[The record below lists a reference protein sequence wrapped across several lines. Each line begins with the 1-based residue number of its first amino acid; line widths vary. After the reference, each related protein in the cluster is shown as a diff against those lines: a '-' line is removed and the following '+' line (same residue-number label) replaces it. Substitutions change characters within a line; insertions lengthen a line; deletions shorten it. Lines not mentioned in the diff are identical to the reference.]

1 MKTLNRGKLHMEFI
15 LTYRTN
21 NSVGYEITAIYG
33 DSLDLAL
40 FNYEGSQDDIISIVR
55 VF

>member
-1 MKTLNRGKLHMEFI
+1 MEFI

-21 NSVGYEITAIYG
+21 NSIGYGVTIICG
-33 DSLDLAL
+33 SSLDLAL
-40 FNYEGSQDDIISIVR
+40 CDYEGSQEDIISIVR

>member
-1 MKTLNRGKLHMEFI
+1 MEFI

-21 NSVGYEITAIYG
+21 NTNNPVGYEVMTICG
-33 DSLDLAL
+33 DSLYDAL
-40 FNYEGSQDDIISIVR
+40 CYYFGDQEDIVSIVR

>member
-1 MKTLNRGKLHMEFI
+1 MEFI

-21 NSVGYEITAIYG
+21 DSQEYETMTICGGNLA
-33 DSLDLAL
+33 SAL
-40 FNYEGSQDDIISIVR
+40 FDYEGSDEDIISIVR

>member
-1 MKTLNRGKLHMEFI
+1 MEFI

-21 NSVGYEITAIYG
+21 NLVGCSITIISG
-33 DSLDLAL
+33 SSLDQAL
-40 FNYEGSQDDIISIVR
+40 CDYSGSQENIISIVR

>member
-1 MKTLNRGKLHMEFI
+1 MEFI

-21 NSVGYEITAIYG
+21 NSVGYVVMTICG
-33 DSLDLAL
+33 GNLDLAL
-40 FNYEGSQDDIISIVR
+40 CDYEGDQEDIVSIVR

>member
-1 MKTLNRGKLHMEFI
+1 MEFI

-21 NSVGYEITAIYG
+21 NSIGYGVMTICA
-33 DSLDLAL
+33 SNLDLAL
-40 FNYEGSQDDIISIVR
+40 CDYEGSQEDIISIVR

>member
-1 MKTLNRGKLHMEFI
+1 MEFI

-21 NSVGYEITAIYG
+21 NSIGYGVMTISGGNLE
-33 DSLDLAL
+33 SAL
-40 FNYEGSQDDIISIVR
+40 FDYTGSQEDIISIVR